1 MRMICNINLN
11 MTATR
16 NGSKRLTPLVY
27 QRARELVDSYGDSA
41 EEEALY
47 RVALCRSAGEL
58 AARQFWCR
66 VARAVERL
74 QGETME
80 IAARP
85 RAQAA
90 ARLSPR
96 DT

>member
-41 EEEALY
+41 EEVAAQYHLALSHVY
-47 RVALCRSAGEL
+47 AGIAYYL
-58 AARQFWCR
+58 ANKNAIDADLEEERGAYDAAFAEHLAKE
-66 VARAVERL
+66 ARAS
-74 QGETME
+74 
-80 IAARP
+80 A
-85 RAQAA
+85 
-90 ARLSPR
+90 
-96 DT
+96 

>member
-1 MRMICNINLN
+1 MICNINLN
-11 MTATR
+11 MAATR
-16 NGSKRLTPLVY
+16 NGPKRLTPLVY
-27 QRARELVDSYGDSA
+27 QRARELMDSYGEQA
-41 EEEALY
+41 GEEAQY

-66 VARAVERL
+66 VARAVDRL
-74 QGETME
+74 QGETVR

-85 RAQAA
+85 GAQAA